1 MRAERSYW
9 VFILASDVG
18 GTLYTGVTNNLVR
31 RVYEHRTQAA
41 EGFTSRYEVHRLA
54 YYERFS
60 DSENAIRREKRLKRW
75 NRGWKIDLIEK
86 TNPNW
91 IDLFPGIA
99 SP

>member
-1 MRAERSYW
+1 MRRRDFVAGLGGAMVRPVVAW
-9 VFILASDVG
+9 PQRATLPVVGFVNGAS
-18 GTLYTGVTNNLVR
+18 
-31 RVYEHRTQAA
+31 
-41 EGFTSRYEVHRLA
+41 
-54 YYERFS
+54 
-60 DSENAIRREKRLKRW
+60 